1 MDFDLSAEQKML
13 QSSLSGL
20 LADTVD
26 PARLVQMDAA
36 QVDEL
41 RAKVDAALF
50 DMGLAGILVGEADGG
65 LGLDLLTLA
74 VVAEELGR
82 HAAPSCIVRNAL
94 AAWTLSQVGDEAQK
108 ERWLPGLL
116 DGRLRAAF
124 AVQDAAGWSPEC
136 WAEPASDAPLRRRNV
151 EGARDAD
158 ILIVG
163 LAGPRLGV
171 ASREAVLIDDP
182 RAPLDATRP
191 VDDITVPAQAVEPL
205 QASGDLVERLRD
217 AHLTLLAADAYG
229 AGQRAFDMSVEYAKT
244 RSQFD
249 RLIGSFQG
257 VKHQLANLAVE
268 IHPARFLAW
277 YAAHAWDSARQD
289 AEYSSALAKAHVP
302 DVAVRTA
309 RATVEAHGGIGY
321 TWEYPLHLYLKR
333 AMFDRVAWGGV
344 EEHRAR
350 AASLAQW

>member
-13 QSSLSGL
+13 QGSLSGL
-20 LADTVD
+20 LADMVD

-41 RAKVDAALF
+41 RAKIDAALF
-50 DMGLAGILVGEADGG
+50 EMGLAGILVDEADGG
-65 LGLDLLTLA
+65 LGMGLLTLA

-94 AAWTLSQVGDEAQK
+94 AAWTISQVGDTAQK
-108 ERWLPGLL
+108 ERWLTGLL

-124 AVQDAAGWSPEC
+124 AVQNAGGWSPDC
-136 WAEPASDAPLRRRNV
+136 WAAPASDGLLRRRNV
-151 EGARDAD
+151 EGALDAHV
-158 ILIVG
+158 LIVG
-163 LAGPRLGV
+163 LEGPRLGV
-171 ASREAVLIDDP
+171 APGEAMAFGDL

-191 VDDITVPAQAVEPL
+191 VTDITVPLLSVDPL
-205 QASGDLVERLRD
+205 QASDSIVGRLRD
-217 AHLTLLAADAYG
+217 AQLILLAADAYG

-257 VKHQLANLAVE
+257 LKHQLANLAVE
-268 IHPARFLAW
+268 IHPARYLAW
-277 YAAHAWDSARQD
+277 YAAHAWDTARPD
-289 AEYSSALAKAHVP
+289 AEHSSALAKAHVP
-302 DVAVRTA
+302 DVAVRTV

-344 EEHRAR
+344 DEHRAR
-350 AASLAQW
+350 AASLADW

>member
-13 QSSLSGL
+13 QGSLSGL
-20 LADTVD
+20 LTDMVD
-26 PARLVQMDAA
+26 PARMVQMDAS
-36 QVDEL
+36 QVEEL
-41 RAKVDAALF
+41 RAKIDAALF
-50 DMGLAGILVGEADGG
+50 DMGLAGILVDEAGGG
-65 LGLDLLTLA
+65 LGMGLLTLA

-94 AAWTLSQVGDEAQK
+94 AAWTISQVGETAQK

-124 AVQDAAGWSPEC
+124 AVQNAGGWSPDC
-136 WAEPASDAPLRRRNV
+136 WTAPASDGLLRRRNV
-151 EGARDAD
+151 EGAPDAH
-158 ILIVG
+158 ILIMG
-163 LAGPRLGV
+163 LEGPRLGV
-171 ASREAVLIDDP
+171 APREAAVFDDL
-182 RAPLDATRP
+182 RASLDVTRP
-191 VDDITVPAQAVEPL
+191 VTNITVPATSVDLL
-205 QASGDLVERLRD
+205 QDSDSIVRRLRD
-217 AHLTLLAADAYG
+217 AQVILLAADAYG

-244 RSQFD
+244 RSQFG

-257 VKHQLANLAVE
+257 LKHQLANLAVE
-268 IHPARFLAW
+268 IHPARYLVW
-277 YAAHAWDSARQD
+277 YAAHAWDTTRPD
-289 AEYSSALAKAHVP
+289 AEHASALAKSHVP

-344 EEHRAR
+344 DEHRAR
-350 AASLAQW
+350 AASLADW

>member
-13 QSSLSGL
+13 QRSLSGL
-20 LADTVD
+20 LDDMVEPT
-26 PARLVQMDAA
+26 RLVQMDAS

-41 RAKVDAALF
+41 RAKIDAALF
-50 DMGLAGILVGEADGG
+50 DMGLAGILVDEAAGG
-65 LGLDLLTLA
+65 LGMGLLTLA

-94 AAWTLSQVGDEAQK
+94 AAWTVSQAGDDAQK
-108 ERWLPGLL
+108 DQWLPGLL
-116 DGRLRAAF
+116 DGRVRAAF
-124 AVQDAAGWSPEC
+124 AVQTAEGWSPGC
-136 WAEPASDAPLRRRNV
+136 WSAPASDGLLRRRNV
-151 EGARDAD
+151 EGALDAQL
-158 ILIVG
+158 LIVG
-163 LAGPRLGV
+163 LEGPRLGV
-171 ASREAVLIDDP
+171 APREAVSFDDF

-191 VDDITVPAQAVEPL
+191 VIDLTVQALSVDPL
-205 QASGDLVERLRD
+205 QDSDGIVGRLRD
-217 AHLTLLAADAYG
+217 AQVILLAADAYG

-257 VKHQLANLAVE
+257 LKHQLANLAVE
-268 IHPARFLAW
+268 IHPARYLAW
-277 YAAHAWDSARQD
+277 YAAHAWDTERRD
-289 AEYSSALAKAHVP
+289 AEHASALAKAHVP

-344 EEHRAR
+344 DEHRVR
-350 AASLAQW
+350 AASLADW

>member
-1 MDFDLSAEQKML
+1 MDFDLSAEQKIL
-13 QSSLSGL
+13 RDSLSGL
-20 LADTVD
+20 LADMVD

-36 QVDEL
+36 QVDDL
-41 RAKVDAALF
+41 RAKIDAALF
-50 DMGLAGILVGEADGG
+50 DMGLAGILVDEAAGG
-65 LGLDLLTLA
+65 LGMGLLTLA

-82 HAAPSCIVRNAL
+82 HAAPSGIVRNAL
-94 AAWTLSQVGDEAQK
+94 AAWTLCQAGEPAQK

-124 AVQDAAGWSPEC
+124 AVQSAGGWSSDC
-136 WAEPASDAPLRRRNV
+136 WSAPASDGLLRRRNV
-151 EGARDAD
+151 EGAQDAHV
-158 ILIVG
+158 LIVG
-163 LAGPRLGV
+163 LEGPRLGI
-171 ASREAVLIDDP
+171 APGEAVVFDDR

-191 VDDITVPAQAVEPL
+191 VTDITVPILSVDPL
-205 QASGDLVERLRD
+205 LASDSIVGRLRD
-217 AHLTLLAADAYG
+217 AQLTLLAADAYG

-257 VKHQLANLAVE
+257 LKHQLANLAVE
-268 IHPARFLAW
+268 IHPARYLAW
-277 YAAHAWDSARQD
+277 YAAHAWDTARRD
-289 AEYSSALAKAHVP
+289 AEHACALAKAHVP

-344 EEHRAR
+344 DEHRAR
-350 AASLAQW
+350 AASLAEW

>member
-1 MDFDLSAEQKML
+1 MDFDLSPEQKML
-13 QSSLSGL
+13 QDSLSGRL
-20 LADTVD
+20 SDLVD
-26 PARLVQMDAA
+26 PVRLVQMDVA

-41 RAKVDAALF
+41 RAKIDAALF
-50 DMGLAGILVGEADGG
+50 DMGLAGILVDEAAGG
-65 LGLDLLTLA
+65 LGMGLLTLA

-82 HAAPSCIVRNAL
+82 HAAPSGIVRNAL
-94 AAWTLSQVGDEAQK
+94 AAWTVSQAGDAAQR

-124 AVQDAAGWSPEC
+124 AVQSARGWSPDC
-136 WAEPASDAPLRRRNV
+136 WTAPTSDGLLRRRNV

-163 LAGPRLGV
+163 LEGARLGI
-171 ASREAVLIDDP
+171 APGEAVVFDDR
-182 RAPLDATRP
+182 RAPLDASRP
-191 VDDITVPAQAVEPL
+191 VTDITLPALSVDPL
-205 QASGDLVERLRD
+205 PASERIVGRLRD
-217 AHLTLLAADAYG
+217 AQLILLSADAYG
-229 AGQRAFDMSVEYAKT
+229 AGQRAFDMSVDYAKT

-257 VKHQLANLAVE
+257 LKHQLANLAVE
-268 IHPARFLAW
+268 IHPARYLAW
-277 YAAHAWDSARQD
+277 YAAYAWDAARRD
-289 AEYSSALAKAHVP
+289 AEHASALAKAHVP

-309 RATVEAHGGIGY
+309 RASVEAHGGIGY

-344 EEHRAR
+344 DEHRAR
-350 AASLAQW
+350 AASLANW

>member
-1 MDFDLSAEQKML
+1 MDFDLTAEQKIL
-13 QSSLSGL
+13 QGGLTEL
-20 LADTVD
+20 LADKVD
-26 PARLVQMDAA
+26 PTRVVQMDAS
-36 QVDEL
+36 QVDAL
-41 RAKVDAALF
+41 RASVDAALF
-50 DMGLAGILVGEADGG
+50 AMGLAGILVGEADGG

-94 AAWTLSQVGDEAQK
+94 AAWIISQAGDPAQK

-116 DGRLRAAF
+116 DGALTAAF
-124 AVQDAAGWSPEC
+124 AVQDAEGWSPDR
-136 WAEPASDAPLRRRNV
+136 WAAAAADTPLRRRNV
-151 EGARDAD
+151 EGACDAH
-158 ILIVG
+158 LVIVG

-171 ASREAVLIDDP
+171 ALAEAIGVDDP
-182 RAPLDATRP
+182 RAPLDVTRP
-191 VDDITVPAQAVEPL
+191 IADISIPPQAVVPL
-205 QASGDLVERLRD
+205 DASTTLITRLRD
-217 AHLTLLAADAYG
+217 AQLVLLAADAYG
-229 AGQRAFDMSVEYAKT
+229 AGQRAFDMSIEYAKS

-257 VKHQLANLAVE
+257 LKHQFANMAVE

-277 YAAHAWDSARQD
+277 YAAHAWDTDRDD
-289 AEYSSALAKAHVP
+289 AEHASALAKAHIP

-344 EEHRAR
+344 DEHRAR
-350 AASLAQW
+350 AASLAAW